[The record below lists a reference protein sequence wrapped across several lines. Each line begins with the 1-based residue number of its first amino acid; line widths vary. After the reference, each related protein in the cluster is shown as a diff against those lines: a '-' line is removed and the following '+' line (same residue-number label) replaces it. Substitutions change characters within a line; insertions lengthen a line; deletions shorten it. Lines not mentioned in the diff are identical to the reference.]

1 MLFLLNQVLVTL
13 FIFLVFYVFAKW
25 DLEKVLQE
33 HRKELF
39 YFEFKEQVTK
49 QLMDKT
55 IEGLRRCAEL
65 KLQ

>member
-1 MLFLLNQVLVTL
+1 MLFLINQVLVTL
-13 FIFLVFYVFAKW
+13 FIFFVICAYCERG
-25 DLEKVLQE
+25 LEKDLQE
-33 HRKELF
+33 YSKESF

-65 KLQ
+65 KL

>member
-1 MLFLLNQVLVTL
+1 MLYLLNQVLVTL
-13 FIFLVFYVFAKW
+13 FIFLVIYVYCKW
-25 DLEKVLQE
+25 DTEKDWQE
-33 HRKELF
+33 HSKELF

-65 KLQ
+65 KL

>member
-13 FIFLVFYVFAKW
+13 FVFLVIYAYCKR
-25 DLEKVLQE
+25 DLEKDLQE

-39 YFEFKEQVTK
+39 YFDFKEQLSK

-65 KLQ
+65 KL

>member
-1 MLFLLNQVLVTL
+1 MLYLLNQILVTL
-13 FIFLVFYVFAKW
+13 FIFLVIYVYCKR
-25 DLEKVLQE
+25 DIEKDWQE
-33 HRKELF
+33 HNKELF

-65 KLQ
+65 KL